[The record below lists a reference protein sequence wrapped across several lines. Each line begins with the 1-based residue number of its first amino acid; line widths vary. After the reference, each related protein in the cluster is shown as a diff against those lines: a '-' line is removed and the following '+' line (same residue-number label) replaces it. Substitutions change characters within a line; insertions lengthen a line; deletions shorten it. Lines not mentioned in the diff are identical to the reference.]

1 MNRPAMTLATG
12 ASLVAVIAMIAP
24 AQQSGPRRSLR
35 TTAATAEDGSIVV
48 FGTLEWLEVAQL
60 SALQEG
66 NVKWLEPQVGSR
78 VVEGQEIGQ
87 LHDEIARLNAEK
99 ARLIAESTA
108 GIAKAKAQFDQAAA
122 KLARDL
128 EINKRSPGAIS
139 REEIDKDTADV
150 NYADALRQEAMEK
163 RLVDAKEAELAEAIL
178 RQHTIVSPI
187 TGYVLDRM
195 KNPGESVR
203 ANEPLLR
210 IGKTDRFKFVG
221 WVPLEVSQRIR
232 VGDVV
237 EFRPVEPD
245 ADLPIEKRV
254 FDGKIMAVN
263 REASTVGGSEVSVL
277 AEINNPANEAQPELE
292 LIQGMRGEL
301 RILRPG
307 SGVAGGNASATRPVD
322 GSDLRSAS
330 AR

>member
-1 MNRPAMTLATG
+1 MNRLPKTLATA
-12 ASLVAVIAMIAP
+12 ASLVATLALLAH
-24 AQQSGPRRSLR
+24 AQQSGSRRAPRAS
-35 TTAATAEDGSIVV
+35 AATADDGSIVV

-78 VVEGQEIGQ
+78 VVENQEIGQ
-87 LHDEIARLNAEK
+87 LHDDIARLNAEK
-99 ARLIAESTA
+99 ARLVAESQA
-108 GIAKAKAQFDQAAA
+108 GLAKARAQFEQAAA
-122 KLARDL
+122 KLNRDRKVN
-128 EINKRSPGAIS
+128 EISPGAVS
-139 REEIDKDTADV
+139 REELDKDTADV
-150 NYADALRQEAMEK
+150 NYADALRQEAQEK
-163 RLVDAKEAELAEAIL
+163 KAVDAKEAELAETIL

-210 IGKTDRFKFVG
+210 VGKTDRFKFVG

-237 EFRPVEPD
+237 QFRPVEPD
-245 ADLPIEKRV
+245 AELAIERLV

-263 REASTVGGSEVSVL
+263 REASTIGSSEVSVL
-277 AEINNPANEAQPELE
+277 AEINNPPNEAQPELE
-292 LIQGMRGEL
+292 LIQGMRGEI
-301 RILRPG
+301 RIVRPG
-307 SGVAGGNASATRPVD
+307 TAGNAATATRTREGAAP
-322 GSDLRSAS
+322 SAA